1 MAGVIGSIGPFDES
15 TEQWSSYTERFGY
28 FVAANDI
35 QDDKLVPIFL
45 SVIGPKTFN
54 LLRSLLQPAKPGN
67 KSFTEIVDT
76 LTKHFSPKPLVIAE
90 RFRFHKRNQEEG
102 ESVTMFVASLRKLA
116 EHCEFKDVLNDTLRD
131 RLVCGL
137 RNEAA
142 QKKLL
147 TESDLT
153 LEKAINISV
162 TMEMASKEAHAL
174 HATDR
179 VHKLDSGKANA
190 QGPCFRCGKL
200 GHLASDCW
208 CKEMDCNNCG
218 KKGHVARACRNKK
231 SKDKGSK
238 TGNKR
243 GTAKFKK
250 ERHVRTVKLH
260 EDRVSDSSDEEVL
273 SAINT
278 VRILN
283 VDETSDGFW
292 VKPKLEG
299 HVVKMQIDTGSKAS
313 LVSYNVYRKCLKH
326 LPLKPS
332 DTVFKGYTGH
342 RVPMKGMTEVTVQCN
357 DQTAKL
363 PVYVTQK
370 DCPAIMGRVWLK
382 AIRLNWQ
389 EVRKLSHGSSQLQAI
404 LGKHKEVFRE
414 ELGSMKKITVKLHL
428 KPDSKPVFMKARPV
442 PYAIRPKVESNLD
455 ALVKN
460 GVLEPVTTSEWA
472 TPIVPVPKKDGGIR
486 ICGDFK
492 VSVNPVLTAEQY
504 PLPLIDDLFAGLS
517 GGQKFSK
524 IDLNQAY
531 LQMHVEEQSRDMLTI
546 NTHKGL
552 FRYCR
557 LPFGITSAPA
567 LFQRAI
573 DQILS
578 GLPGVQCY
586 LDDILCTGADDE
598 EHLRNLDATL
608 QRLKEYGLRV
618 RKEKCDFFQSSV
630 EYLGHVIDANGLHTA
645 PSKITAIV
653 DAPPP
658 QNVSQL
664 KSFLGLLNYYGR
676 FIPNLAS
683 LLKPLHNLLRKEE
696 AWKWTA
702 SCQEA
707 FQKAKDSLTASEV
720 LTHFNPKFPI
730 QLACDASPYGV
741 GAVISHILPNGE
753 ERPIAFASRTLNTA
767 ETNYAQLEREA
778 LSIVFG
784 VRKFHQYLYGRKFTL
799 LTDHRP
805 LTTILGPYTGI
816 PSLAASRL
824 QRWALILSGHSYDIK
839 YRKSESHCNAD
850 GLSRLPLPVR
860 KPVSD
865 TVEILYFREV
875 ETAPVSAVQ
884 VKKASRNDPVLSAVM
899 DWIIKGLP
907 AGEDVDLK
915 AFLGKRAELSV
926 QAGCLLWGR
935 RVIIPLSLQ
944 TKLLKQLHAGHS
956 GIVRMKEIA
965 RSYFWWPNMDKQI
978 EEIAKNCSSCHKV
991 RNNPPLAPLH
1001 PWEFPQEPWHRVHI
1015 DFAGP
1020 YEDKMFL
1027 VAVDAHSKW
1036 PEVTIMKST
1045 TTEKTIEALG
1055 EMFSRFGSPT
1065 QIVSDN
1071 GPQLVSQEM
1080 EAFLQANGVQHITS
1094 APYHPATN
1102 GLAERFVQ
1110 TMKHALKTSQG
1121 QGTLHQ
1127 RLHRFLLNYRNS
1139 PHATTRT
1146 SPANAM
1152 FKRDLR
1158 TTFDLLKPATV
1169 KDTVQKQQE
1178 KQIMYRGQQVKNRVF
1193 SPGESVL
1200 ARNYRGA
1207 HKWVPATVIAQTG
1220 PVSYTVQVADGVW
1233 RRHVDQLLQTA
1244 PVSAERSFEDLKS
1257 ALIDSSVPPHMQV
1270 ENSTASGKVVP
1281 TVNETARETETSS
1294 VTETK
1299 APQESTQTDVTT
1311 DRRYPNRERRP
1322 PVRLSY

>member
-1 MAGVIGSIGPFDES
+1 
-15 TEQWSSYTERFGY
+15 
-28 FVAANDI
+28 
-35 QDDKLVPIFL
+35 
-45 SVIGPKTFN
+45 
-54 LLRSLLQPAKPGN
+54 
-67 KSFTEIVDT
+67 
-76 LTKHFSPKPLVIAE
+76 
-90 RFRFHKRNQEEG
+90 
-102 ESVTMFVASLRKLA
+102 
-116 EHCEFKDVLNDTLRD
+116 
-131 RLVCGL
+131 
-137 RNEAA
+137 
-142 QKKLL
+142 
-147 TESDLT
+147 
-153 LEKAINISV
+153 
-162 TMEMASKEAHAL
+162 
-174 HATDR
+174 
-179 VHKLDSGKANA
+179 
-190 QGPCFRCGKL
+190 
-200 GHLASDCW
+200 
-208 CKEMDCNNCG
+208 
-218 KKGHVARACRNKK
+218 
-231 SKDKGSK
+231 
-238 TGNKR
+238 
-243 GTAKFKK
+243 
-250 ERHVRTVKLH
+250 
-260 EDRVSDSSDEEVL
+260 
-273 SAINT
+273 
-278 VRILN
+278 
-283 VDETSDGFW
+283 
-292 VKPKLEG
+292 
-299 HVVKMQIDTGSKAS
+299 MQIDTGSKAS

-332 DTVFKGYTGH
+332 DTVSKGYTGH
-342 RVPMKGMTEVTVQCN
+342 RVPMKGMTEVIVQCN

-370 DCPAIMGRVWLK
+370 NCPAIMGHVWLK

-414 ELGSMKKITVKLHL
+414 ELGSMKKITLKLHL
-428 KPDSKPVFMKARPV
+428 KPDSKPVFMMARPV

-472 TPIVPVPKKDGGIR
+472 TPIVPVPKKDEGIR

-504 PLPLIDDLFAGLS
+504 PLPLTDDLFAGLS

-531 LQMHVEEQSRDMLTI
+531 LQMHVEEQSREMLTI

-630 EYLGHVIDANGLHTA
+630 EYLGHVSDANGLHAA

-784 VRKFHQYLYGRKFTL
+784 VRKFHQYLYGRRFTL

-816 PSLAASRL
+816 PSLAAFRL
-824 QRWALILSGHSYDIK
+824 QRWALILSGH
-839 YRKSESHCNAD
+839 
-850 GLSRLPLPVR
+850 GLSRLPLPVK
-860 KPVSD
+860 KPDSD

-884 VKKASRNDPVLSAVM
+884 VKRASRNDPVLSAVM

-978 EEIAKNCSSCHKV
+978 EEIAKNGSSCHKV

-1127 RLHRFLLNYRNS
+1127 RLHKFLLNYRNS

-1146 SPANAM
+1146 SP
-1152 FKRDLR
+1152 K
-1158 TTFDLLKPATV
+1158 
-1169 KDTVQKQQE
+1169 
-1178 KQIMYRGQQVKNRVF
+1178 
-1193 SPGESVL
+1193 
-1200 ARNYRGA
+1200 
-1207 HKWVPATVIAQTG
+1207 
-1220 PVSYTVQVADGVW
+1220 
-1233 RRHVDQLLQTA
+1233 
-1244 PVSAERSFEDLKS
+1244 
-1257 ALIDSSVPPHMQV
+1257 
-1270 ENSTASGKVVP
+1270 
-1281 TVNETARETETSS
+1281 
-1294 VTETK
+1294 
-1299 APQESTQTDVTT
+1299 
-1311 DRRYPNRERRP
+1311 
-1322 PVRLSY
+1322 

>member
-1 MAGVIGSIGPFDES
+1 MAGVTGPIGPFDES

-28 FVAANDI
+28 FVVANDI
-35 QDDKLVPIFL
+35 QDAKLVPIFL
-45 SVIGPKTFN
+45 SVIGPKTFT

-76 LTKHFSPKPLVIAE
+76 L
-90 RFRFHKRNQEEG
+90 
-102 ESVTMFVASLRKLA
+102 
-116 EHCEFKDVLNDTLRD
+116 
-131 RLVCGL
+131 
-137 RNEAA
+137 
-142 QKKLL
+142 
-147 TESDLT
+147 
-153 LEKAINISV
+153 
-162 TMEMASKEAHAL
+162 
-174 HATDR
+174 
-179 VHKLDSGKANA
+179 
-190 QGPCFRCGKL
+190 
-200 GHLASDCW
+200 
-208 CKEMDCNNCG
+208 
-218 KKGHVARACRNKK
+218 RNKRC
-231 SKDKGSK
+231 KDKDSK
-238 TGNKR
+238 PGNKR
-243 GTAKFKK
+243 GTARFKK
-250 ERHVRTVKLH
+250 ERHVHTVKLH
-260 EDRVSDSSDEEVL
+260 EDRANDSSDEEVL

-278 VRILN
+278 VRILK

-313 LVSYNVYRKCLKH
+313 LVSYNVYRTCLKH

-342 RVPMKGMTEVTVQCN
+342 RVPMKGMAEVTVQYN
-357 DQTAKL
+357 GQTAKL

-370 DCPAIMGRVWLK
+370 NCPAIMGRVWLK
-382 AIRLNWQ
+382 TIRLNWQ

-404 LGKHKEVFRE
+404 LGKHQEVFRE

-552 FRYCR
+552 FRFCR

-658 QNVSQL
+658 RNVSQL

-696 AWKWTA
+696 TWEWTA

-767 ETNYAQLEREA
+767 ESNYAQLEREA
-778 LSIVFG
+778 LSG

-799 LTDHRP
+799 FTDHRP

-816 PSLAASRL
+816 PSLAKNCPAIMGRVWLKTIRLNWQEVRKLSHGSSQLQAILGKHQEVFREELGSMKKITVKLHLKPDSKPVFMKARPVPYAIRPKVESNLDALVKNGVLEPVTTSEWATPIVPVPKKDGGIRICGDFKVSVNPVLTAEQYPLPLIDDLFAGLSGGQKFSKIDLNQAYLQMHVEEQSRADDEEHLRNLDATL
-824 QRWALILSGHSYDIK
+824 QRLKEYVAVAQ

-850 GLSRLPLPVR
+850 GLSRLPLPVK

-884 VKKASRNDPVLSAVM
+884 VKKASRNDPVLAAVL

-907 AGEDVDLK
+907 ASKGVDLK
-915 AFLGKRAELSV
+915 
-926 QAGCLLWGR
+926 
-935 RVIIPLSLQ
+935 
-944 TKLLKQLHAGHS
+944 
-956 GIVRMKEIA
+956 
-965 RSYFWWPNMDKQI
+965 
-978 EEIAKNCSSCHKV
+978 
-991 RNNPPLAPLH
+991 
-1001 PWEFPQEPWHRVHI
+1001 
-1015 DFAGP
+1015 
-1020 YEDKMFL
+1020 
-1027 VAVDAHSKW
+1027 
-1036 PEVTIMKST
+1036 
-1045 TTEKTIEALG
+1045 
-1055 EMFSRFGSPT
+1055 
-1065 QIVSDN
+1065 
-1071 GPQLVSQEM
+1071 
-1080 EAFLQANGVQHITS
+1080 AFLQANGVQHITS

-1110 TMKHALKTSQG
+1110 TMKHALKKSQG

-1127 RLHRFLLNYRNS
+1127 RLHKFLLNYRNS

-1152 FKRDLR
+1152 FKRDLH
-1158 TTFDLLKPATV
+1158 TTFDLLKPSTV

-1178 KQIMYRGQQVKNRVF
+1178 KQIRYRGQKVKDRVF
-1193 SPGESVL
+1193 STGESVQ
-1200 ARNYRGA
+1200 ARNYRGV

-1233 RRHVDQLLQTA
+1233 RRHVDQLLRSA
-1244 PVSAERSFEDLKS
+1244 PVSAAGSCGDLGN
-1257 ALIDSSVPPHMQV
+1257 ALIDSSAPSHTQV
-1270 ENSTASGKVVP
+1270 ENPTTSGTVIP
-1281 TVNETARETETSS
+1281 PVNETVRETETSS
-1294 VTETK
+1294 VSGTK
-1299 APQESTQTDVTT
+1299 APQEST
-1311 DRRYPNRERRP
+1311 
-1322 PVRLSY
+1322 

>member
-28 FVAANDI
+28 FVAANDV
-35 QDDKLVPIFL
+35 QDDKWVPIFL

-179 VHKLDSGKANA
+179 AHKLDSGKANA

-260 EDRVSDSSDEEVL
+260 EDRASDSSDEEVL

-292 VKPKLEG
+292 VKPRLEG
-299 HVVKMQIDTGSKAS
+299 HVVKMQTDTGSKAS

-342 RVPMKGMTEVTVQCN
+342 RVPMKGMTEVIVQCN

-370 DCPAIMGRVWLK
+370 NCPAIMGRVWLK

-455 ALVKN
+455 TLVKN

-492 VSVNPVLTAEQY
+492 
-504 PLPLIDDLFAGLS
+504 
-517 GGQKFSK
+517 
-524 IDLNQAY
+524 
-531 LQMHVEEQSRDMLTI
+531 
-546 NTHKGL
+546 
-552 FRYCR
+552 
-557 LPFGITSAPA
+557 
-567 LFQRAI
+567 
-573 DQILS
+573 
-578 GLPGVQCY
+578 
-586 LDDILCTGADDE
+586 
-598 EHLRNLDATL
+598 
-608 QRLKEYGLRV
+608 
-618 RKEKCDFFQSSV
+618 
-630 EYLGHVIDANGLHTA
+630 
-645 PSKITAIV
+645 
-653 DAPPP
+653 
-658 QNVSQL
+658 
-664 KSFLGLLNYYGR
+664 
-676 FIPNLAS
+676 
-683 LLKPLHNLLRKEE
+683 
-696 AWKWTA
+696 
-702 SCQEA
+702 
-707 FQKAKDSLTASEV
+707 
-720 LTHFNPKFPI
+720 
-730 QLACDASPYGV
+730 LACDASPYGV

-784 VRKFHQYLYGRKFTL
+784 VRKFHQYLYGRRFTL

-850 GLSRLPLPVR
+850 GLSRLPLPIK
-860 KPVSD
+860 KPDSD

-884 VKKASRNDPVLSAVM
+884 VKRASRNDPVLSAVM

-1001 PWEFPQEPWHRVHI
+1001 PWEFPQEPWHCVHI

-1127 RLHRFLLNYRNS
+1127 RLHKFLLNYRNS

-1152 FKRDLR
+1152 FKRDLH
-1158 TTFDLLKPATV
+1158 TTFDLLKPSTV

-1178 KQIMYRGQQVKNRVF
+1178 KQMMYRGQQVKDRVF

-1200 ARNYRGA
+1200 ARNYRGE
-1207 HKWVPATVIAQTG
+1207 HNLMRNLLSPAKPKDKTFQELVLLMKNHFDPKPSEI
-1220 PVSYTVQVADGVW
+1220 VQRYKFD
-1233 RRHVDQLLQTA
+1233 
-1244 PVSAERSFEDLKS
+1244 SRSRK
-1257 ALIDSSVPPHMQV
+1257 A
-1270 ENSTASGKVVP
+1270 
-1281 TVNETARETETSS
+1281 NETIMEYVLRRLAQDCNYGNTLQQMLRDRIELRMTEFR
-1294 VTETK
+1294 
-1299 APQESTQTDVTT
+1299 DV
-1311 DRRYPNRERRP
+1311 
-1322 PVRLSY
+1322 SCQK